1 LQKQLARKQSDR
13 SDIDLNHPIVAFDLA
28 RRDRAVVTQ
37 PGVINKEIDLDLVLT
52 EPANQFSDLC
62 FDGKINNANVDV
74 ELRVTASQFFAQI
87 IQSLLAP
94 CDKDERSRAVRK
106 LSRELA
112 TDSRRRASDER
123 AATIEVHPTTNG
135 HESTRTTNNLL
146 FLVSIG
152 VYSWLMRILVTGGAG
167 FIGSHLVEKLLA
179 AGHDVAILDDFNDF
193 YDPQIKRANISA
205 VAKDVVVHDVDLR
218 DGDKVSNLFRHE
230 KFDAIAHLAARAGVR
245 PSIQQPQLYYDTNV
259 AGTLHLLE
267 AARAS
272 GAERF
277 IFASSSAVYGAA
289 KKVPFSEEEHLTQTL
304 SPYAATKIAGE
315 FLCATYSHLYKM
327 RIVALRYFTVY
338 GARQRPDLAIHQFT
352 RKIHAGEPID
362 QFGDG
367 TTRRDYTYIDDIIQG
382 TMAALKYDGPMFDV
396 FNLGESQ
403 TIQLKDLIG
412 AIETAL
418 GKKAKINRLPEQPG
432 DMPLTCADISKARKL
447 LGYNPK
453 TKFSEGLPKFI
464 DWFLGR
470 TR

>member
-1 LQKQLARKQSDR
+1 
-13 SDIDLNHPIVAFDLA
+13 
-28 RRDRAVVTQ
+28 
-37 PGVINKEIDLDLVLT
+37 
-52 EPANQFSDLC
+52 
-62 FDGKINNANVDV
+62 
-74 ELRVTASQFFAQI
+74 
-87 IQSLLAP
+87 
-94 CDKDERSRAVRK
+94 
-106 LSRELA
+106 
-112 TDSRRRASDER
+112 
-123 AATIEVHPTTNG
+123 
-135 HESTRTTNNLL
+135 
-146 FLVSIG
+146 
-152 VYSWLMRILVTGGAG
+152 M
-167 FIGSHLVEKLLA
+167 
-179 AGHDVAILDDFNDF
+179 
-193 YDPQIKRANISA
+193 
-205 VAKDVVVHDVDLR
+205 HDVDLR
-218 DGDKVSNLFRHE
+218 DGDKVSNLFRQE

-277 IFASSSAVYGAA
+277 IFASSSSVYGAA
-289 KKVPFSEEEHLTQTL
+289 KKVPFSEEEHLTQTF

-315 FLCATYSHLYKM
+315 FLCSTYSHLYKM

-338 GARQRPDLAIHQFT
+338 GARQRPDLATHQFT

-382 TMAALKYDGPMFDV
+382 TMAALKYEGPMFDV
-396 FNLGESQ
+396 FNLGENK
-403 TIQLKDLIG
+403 TIQLKDLIA

-453 TKFSEGLPKFI
+453 TKFEDGLPRFV
-464 DWFLGR
+464 DWFLKSRGAK
-470 TR
+470 

>member
-1 LQKQLARKQSDR
+1 M
-13 SDIDLNHPIVAFDLA
+13 
-28 RRDRAVVTQ
+28 
-37 PGVINKEIDLDLVLT
+37 
-52 EPANQFSDLC
+52 
-62 FDGKINNANVDV
+62 
-74 ELRVTASQFFAQI
+74 RV
-87 IQSLLAP
+87 
-94 CDKDERSRAVRK
+94 
-106 LSRELA
+106 
-112 TDSRRRASDER
+112 
-123 AATIEVHPTTNG
+123 
-135 HESTRTTNNLL
+135 
-146 FLVSIG
+146 
-152 VYSWLMRILVTGGAG
+152 LVTGGAG

-179 AGHDVAILDDFNDF
+179 SGHEVVILDDFNDF
-193 YDPQIKRANISA
+193 YDPQTKHANIA
-205 VAKDVVVHDVDLR
+205 GLARDVTIYHVDLR
-218 DGDKVSNLFRHE
+218 DSELVRNLFHRE
-230 KFDAIAHLAARAGVR
+230 KVDAIAHLAARAGVR

-259 AGTLHLLE
+259 TGTLHLLE
-267 AARAS
+267 AARVT

-277 IFASSSAVYGAA
+277 MFASSSSVYGAA

-304 SPYAATKIAGE
+304 SPYAATKIACE
-315 FLCATYSHLYKM
+315 FLCSTYSHLYKM

-367 TTRRDYTYIDDIIQG
+367 TTRRDYTYIDDIVQG

-432 DMPLTCADISKARKL
+432 DMSLTCADTSKARKL

-453 TKFSEGLPKFI
+453 TKFEDGLLKFV
-464 DWFLGR
+464 DWFLKSR
-470 TR
+470 TQR